1 MLVSCPSIMTVSPCR
16 KLYVQ
21 SLEINL
27 QKTCLSAC
35 KKSTSSL
42 TSFMRYCKDI
52 ANLLFCEFWECLI
65 IPIKNY
71 SCNMQKTFT
80 FICMQKIN
88 LITHF
93 FQRYRKEITNL
104 LFWVIWAYLAA
115 HTKNDSINLK
125 KPFTFICRQRI
136 NFILH
141 LCLKILQRYHKLVM
155 LGIWACLGTHK

>member
-1 MLVSCPSIMTVSPCR
+1 
-16 KLYVQ
+16 
-21 SLEINL
+21 
-27 QKTCLSAC
+27 
-35 KKSTSSL
+35 
-42 TSFMRYCKDI
+42 
-52 ANLLFCEFWECLI
+52 
-65 IPIKNY
+65 
-71 SCNMQKTFT
+71 
-80 FICMQKIN
+80 MQKIN

-141 LCLKILQRYHKLVM
+141 LCLKILQRYRKLVM
-155 LGIWACLGTHK
+155 LDIWACLGTHKWYYELVEHFRVYLLAKNQLHSPQFSGDTAKTCKLLILGTLGMPGYAHPKR